1 MRMPTPMQSRLGTG
15 PNLLTPSAP
24 EIFVGLSL
32 AVALL
37 LWIGSLPKMDPT
49 AMNDLG
55 LIAILPWSFWTAIAA
70 VSIGFSVSLADRD
83 HSNALRVAALIV
95 LVVLLHATPAIAYG
109 TLRYSWAWK
118 HIGIIDYIQTY
129 GDVDRSSAFL
139 GAYHNW
145 PGFFW
150 LFAQLADWFG
160 YGPMDIADAAR
171 FFPVLSNIV
180 YLFLLRAIYRRFTS
194 DDRLIHA
201 GVWVFLCA
209 NWIGQDYF
217 SPQAVAYA
225 FFLLILLLCLGPLMP
240 TEGPAR
246 SGPGSLIG
254 DLRRSLCHVRPLDPP
269 PSALL
274 RLLALLILLLSLLFV
289 ASSHQLTPLILIF
302 ALCSLAVTTPL
313 GLGLPTMAGL
323 FMVYWVLYPASPFT
337 SIYLPGEVAKLGETV
352 IELTDTLVDT
362 SEVDIRVAIVVWGG
376 RALTACVALLAVF
389 GWLRRLRWGA
399 RDGVICALLV
409 APTLTLG
416 ATSYGGEA
424 VFRVFF
430 FCLPFLAFLCAGLF
444 FPSDLSGKSRATPVL
459 FGLLSVL
466 MVVGFLLGNNGKDRQ
481 YWFSRDEV
489 AAAEWLYSRD
499 TPDTL
504 LVEVARNY
512 PSQFMNYQ
520 DFVYLQLA
528 TETARERDRVLADPA
543 RILAGWFSDS
553 RWKDGYVI
561 LSRSQQAYVEAMGVL
576 PKGAQDRLA
585 MALLQSPDFR
595 LVYANR
601 DARIFRSS
609 RFFDTPEATA
619 APPDR

>member
-1 MRMPTPMQSRLGTG
+1 MRMPTPIETKFAPRSG
-15 PNLLTPSAP
+15 LLTPSAP
-24 EIFVGLSL
+24 EVFVGISL
-32 AVALL
+32 LVALL
-37 LWIGSLPKMDPT
+37 LWIGSLPKMNPE

-55 LIAILPWSFWTAIAA
+55 LIAILPWSYWTAIAA
-70 VSIGFSVSLADRD
+70 VSIGFSVSLADRN

-95 LVVLLHATPAIAYG
+95 LIVLLHATPAFAYG

-118 HIGIIDYIQTY
+118 HIGIIDYIQTT
-129 GDVDRSSAFL
+129 GTVDRGSVFL

-150 LFAQLADWFG
+150 LFARLADWFG
-160 YGPMDIADAAR
+160 YGPMDIANAAR
-171 FFPVLSNIV
+171 FFPVLSNIA

-201 GVWVFLCA
+201 AVWVFLCA

-217 SPQAVAYA
+217 SPQAVAYGL
-225 FFLLILLLCLGPLMP
+225 FLLILLLCLGPLMP
-240 TEGPAR
+240 AEFPAR
-246 SGPGSLIG
+246 TALGNRFSG
-254 DLRRSLCHVRPLDPP
+254 LRQRLCHVRPMDPP
-269 PSALL
+269 PSALG
-274 RLLALLILLLSLLFV
+274 RIFALLILLLALLFV

-313 GLGLPTMAGL
+313 GLGLPILAGL

-376 RALTACVALLAVF
+376 RALTATVALLAVF

-399 RDGVICALLV
+399 RDGVICALLA

-424 VFRVFF
+424 IFRVFF

-444 FPSDLSGKSRATPVL
+444 FASELAGRRRITPVL
-459 FGLLSVL
+459 FGLLSGL

-481 YWFSRDEV
+481 YWFSPDEV
-489 AAAEWLYSRD
+489 AAAEWLYSRG
-499 TPDTL
+499 THETL
-504 LVEVARNY
+504 LIEVARNY

-528 TETARERDRVLADPA
+528 TESAKERDRVLADPA
-543 RILAGWFSDS
+543 RILDGWFSDS
-553 RWKDGYVI
+553 RWKDGYVV
-561 LSRSQQAYVEAMGVL
+561 LTRSQQAYVEAMGVL
-576 PKGAQDRLA
+576 PKGAQDKLA
-585 MALLQSPDFR
+585 MDLLASPDFR
-595 LVYANR
+595 LVYANK

-609 RFFDTPEATA
+609 RFFDSTA
-619 APPDR
+619 PAEGTTDP